1 MAERRSGLGRGLEAL
16 IPATSSPTGLQTI
29 DLDRI
34 EANPQQPRSHF
45 DDETLETLAA
55 SIREVGLLQ
64 PVIVRALGD
73 DRYELIAG
81 ERRCRAARM
90 AGLLE
95 VPAMVRDADE
105 PRASLT
111 EALVEN
117 LQREDLGALEEAAAF
132 RQLIDDFG
140 LTHDEVAEAVGRSRS
155 AVSNTVRLLQL
166 PAPVHRL
173 LEQGSLTAGHARA
186 LLGLEDAAYAAHI
199 GTRAAEEGWSV
210 RQVEDAVRLRTRP
223 DGRQASKPRKVRPAA
238 IIELEARLSEH
249 LGTPVDIEHA
259 AKGGRLVIR
268 YRSLD
273 DLERIYRD
281 LFG

>member
-95 VPAMVRDADE
+95 VPAMVRDAE
-105 PRASLT
+105 RARVPASPKRSSRT
-111 EALVEN
+111 CSA
-117 LQREDLGALEEAAAF
+117 R
-132 RQLIDDFG
+132 IW
-140 LTHDEVAEAVGRSRS
+140 GRWR
-155 AVSNTVRLLQL
+155 R
-166 PAPVHRL
+166 
-173 LEQGSLTAGHARA
+173 
-186 LLGLEDAAYAAHI
+186 
-199 GTRAAEEGWSV
+199 
-210 RQVEDAVRLRTRP
+210 RP
-223 DGRQASKPRKVRPAA
+223 
-238 IIELEARLSEH
+238 LS
-249 LGTPVDIEHA
+249 GNSSTTS
-259 AKGGRLVIR
+259 G
-268 YRSLD
+268 
-273 DLERIYRD
+273 
-281 LFG
+281 